1 MSQNVGIANVGGL
14 ACISLIIRSLAVYME
29 SGVGNPYVFIISSDL
44 NTTRNLLI
52 TNYFSTRVSL
62 AFRMRT

>member
-1 MSQNVGIANVGGL
+1 
-14 ACISLIIRSLAVYME
+14 ME
-29 SGVGNPYVFIISSDL
+29 SGVGNPYVFIISSDQ

-62 AFRMRT
+62 AFRMRIYYRGTQ